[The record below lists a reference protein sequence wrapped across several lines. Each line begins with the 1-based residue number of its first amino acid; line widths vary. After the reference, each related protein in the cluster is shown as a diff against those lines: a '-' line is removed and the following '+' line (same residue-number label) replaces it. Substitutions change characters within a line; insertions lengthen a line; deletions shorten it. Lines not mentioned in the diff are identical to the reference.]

1 MGMCMI
7 AAIEF
12 AALGNLLLVGLMVAI
27 GLGTVIFVHEL
38 GHFAVAK
45 MCGVK
50 CEKFFIGFDIG
61 GYKLSRKWGE
71 TEYGIGIL
79 PLGGY
84 VKMLGQDD
92 NPANIAEQV
101 RESQVAGNA
110 PDAKEIVGPDGK
122 TYLVDRRSYLAK
134 SVPQRM
140 AIISAGVVMNVIF
153 AFIFATVAYKIGVPF
168 NPVIVSQTS
177 PASPAWRASV
187 RPGDEV
193 VLVGDIKNPSFTEL
207 MGTVTLADLK
217 NGLPFIIKRGEEEV
231 PKTLIPEQATD
242 LARVGLM
249 GPSSLRLSPQ
259 VPFRDESS
267 AAAATPAFEGG
278 DEIIAVDG
286 VAVASNAEFVA
297 QMIEKADQ
305 PVTMTVLR
313 GAKRPV
319 NEPEAAPEG
328 GEKVEIAVA
337 PRKERTVGLVM
348 QMGKIAAV
356 QDNSPAAKAGLK
368 RGDFIERIDVVGA
381 ADDAKSLTRDPLAL
395 PEALRQLGKEG
406 KEVRVTV
413 RRAATEGDGRQSSEE
428 LNIPL
433 RSVDWIEEPI
443 AQNDP
448 AAAPAL
454 GIAYSV
460 LTVVKE
466 VEPGSPAEKAGLQ
479 GDDVLVS
486 AEVIYPEG
494 LKDKPKSE
502 PLFLTHDDKSE
513 VIGWPQL
520 MTSLQGLP
528 ADSQLKLTYKRG
540 GETKEAVLTPVE
552 TEATYAV
559 DRGLVFEWSKRIRI
573 SETWGEAA
581 SRGYDETIRSL
592 TMVYSFLSKLGTQV
606 PITMLGGPVT
616 IAQAAGYS
624 AFEGVGKLLIFLT
637 MLSANLAVINFLPIP
652 MLDGGHMAFLAWEGV
667 RGRPASEKVVLT
679 MQTAGMVFL
688 ITLMLFV
695 VSLDLKRLFFT

>member
-101 RESQVAGNA
+101 RESQVSGAA

-140 AIISAGVVMNVIF
+140 AIISAGVIMNVIF

-193 VLVGDIKNPSFTEL
+193 VQVGDIKNPSFTEL
-207 MGTVTLADLK
+207 MGSVTLADLK
-217 NGLPFIIKRGEEEV
+217 DGLPFILKRGEEEV
-231 PKTLIPEQATD
+231 PKTLIPEQETD
-242 LARVGLM
+242 LARVGLA
-249 GPSSLRLSPQ
+249 GPSSLRLADQLAARKESPAG
-259 VPFRDESS
+259 VAS
-267 AAAATPAFEGG
+267 PAFEGG
-278 DEIIAVDG
+278 DEIVSVDG
-286 VAVASNAEFVA
+286 EPVSTNAQYVA
-297 QMIEKADQ
+297 QMIEKADK
-305 PVTMTVLR
+305 PVTITVLR
-313 GAKRPV
+313 GAKRPL
-319 NEPEAAPEG
+319 NKPEAAPEG
-328 GEKVEIAVA
+328 GEKVEIVVA

-381 ADDAKSLTRDPLAL
+381 EEDAESLSRDPLAL
-395 PEALRQLGKEG
+395 AEALRQLGKDRQ
-406 KEVRVTV
+406 EVRVTV

-428 LNIPL
+428 LIIPL
-433 RSVDWIEEPI
+433 RNVDWIEEPI

-448 AAAPAL
+448 VAAPAL
-454 GIAYSV
+454 GIAYNV

-466 VEPGSPAEKAGLQ
+466 VEPDSPAEKAGLQ

-486 AEVIYPEG
+486 AEVTYPEG
-494 LKDKPKSE
+494 MKDKPKSE
-502 PLFLTHDDKSE
+502 PLFLTHDEKTE

-520 MTSLQGLP
+520 MTSLQSLP
-528 ADSQLKLTYKRG
+528 AESQLKLTYKRG
-540 GETKEAVLTPVE
+540 SETKEAVLTPVE
-552 TEATYAV
+552 SEATYVV
-559 DRGLVFEWSKRIRI
+559 DRGLVFDWSKRIRI

-581 SRGYDETIRSL
+581 SRGYDETVRSL
-592 TMVYSFLSKLGTQV
+592 TMVYRFLSKLGTQV

-624 AFEGVGKLLIFLT
+624 AFEGIGKLLIFLT